1 MSRNAIV
8 AGTSS
13 ELRTASATAS
23 SRPSGTWAMATLGS
37 IVVNG

>member
-1 MSRNAIV
+1 MSWKEIV

-13 ELRTASATAS
+13 ELRTVAATCS
-23 SRPSGTWAMATLGS
+23 NRSSGTWAIATLGS

>member
-1 MSRNAIV
+1 MSWKEIV

-13 ELRTASATAS
+13 ELRTVSPICS
-23 SRPSGTWAMATLGS
+23 SRSSGTWAIATLGS